1 MPGSASYAAP
11 SGMEGHRS
19 NTIDIKSFIDERQ
32 ISAFQWFLVAMCFF
46 VVVADGM
53 DVAIMGFVTP
63 SILQEWDISRP
74 AFGIVISAAPFGLVI
89 GALVAGPSSDRF
101 GRKIVL
107 VVSVFLFGALTLAT
121 AYASSPTEM
130 AVLRLLAGMGM
141 GAAMPNASTL
151 LSEYAP
157 QRRRSLMITIM
168 FTGFNLGSAAIGFAA
183 AYLIP
188 LHGWRSV
195 LIVGGTVPLLL
206 LPVLILF
213 LPESARLLALRG
225 AGPGK
230 IAATLGRVTGHRF
243 SGNETFVSNEPPLQT
258 RKPIGVLFS
267 PAYGMTTL
275 SLWVTYFMGLLVIYL
290 LTGWLPT
297 LMKDAGLTIET
308 AANVTAMFQIGGT
321 IGAIIVGWAMDRAR
335 PAFVIGAAYL
345 CGGACILA
353 LSLLSVLSSA
363 LALLVFS
370 AGFCMSGAQT
380 GLNAYAPGCYPTVAR
395 ATGVSWMLGVGR
407 FGSILG
413 SAVGGALL
421 GLGWGFSAIL
431 SMLAVPAVCAAVAI
445 LLTQLG
451 RTGEVSKEA
460 AAH

>member
-1 MPGSASYAAP
+1 
-11 SGMEGHRS
+11 
-19 NTIDIKSFIDERQ
+19 
-32 ISAFQWFLVAMCFF
+32 MCFF

-121 AYASSPTEM
+121 AYAPSPTEM
-130 AVLRLLAGMGM
+130 AILRLLAGMGM

-195 LIVGGTVPLLL
+195 LIIGGAVPLLLL

-267 PAYGMTTL
+267 PGYGMTTL
-275 SLWVTYFMGLLVIYL
+275 SLWITYFMGLLVIYL

>member
-11 SGMEGHRS
+11 SGTEGHRS
-19 NTIDIKSFIDERQ
+19 NTIDIKSFIDERR
-32 ISAFQWFLVAMCFF
+32 ISVFQWFLVAMCFF

-89 GALVAGPSSDRF
+89 GALVAGPSSDKF

-188 LHGWRSV
+188 LYGWRSV
-195 LIVGGTVPLLL
+195 LLIGGAVPLLL

-225 AGPGK
+225 AGSRK

-267 PAYGMTTL
+267 PGYGMTTL

-297 LMKDAGLTIET
+297 LMKDAGLSIET

-431 SMLAVPAVCAAVAI
+431 SMLAVPAVVAAVAI

-451 RTGEVSKEA
+451 RTGEVTKEA
-460 AAH
+460 TAH

>member
-1 MPGSASYAAP
+1 MTRAG
-11 SGMEGHRS
+11 G
-19 NTIDIKSFIDERQ
+19 TIDIKQFIDDRP
-32 ISAFQWFLVAMCFF
+32 ISSFQWLLVVICFF

-74 AFGIVISAAPFGLVI
+74 AFGVVISAAPFGLVL

-101 GRKIVL
+101 GRKPVL
-107 VVSVFLFGALTLAT
+107 VVSVLLFGLLTIAA
-121 AYASSPTEM
+121 AYASRPTEM
-130 AVLRLLAGMGM
+130 AILRLLAGTGM

-157 QRRRSLMITIM
+157 ERRRSLMITVM
-168 FTGFNLGSAAIGFAA
+168 FTGFNLGSAIIGFAA
-183 AYLIP
+183 GYLIP
-188 LHGWRSV
+188 SYGWRSV
-195 LIVGGTVPLLL
+195 LFLGGAVPLALV
-206 LPVLILF
+206 PVLMLF

-225 AGPGK
+225 ADPRK
-230 IAATLGRVTGHRF
+230 VAATLGRVTRFRF
-243 SGNETFVSNEPPLQT
+243 SGDETFVSNEPPVET
-258 RKPIGVLFS
+258 RKPIGLLFS
-267 PAYGMTTL
+267 HGYGVTTV

-297 LMKDAGLTIET
+297 LMKDAGLSIAT

-335 PAFVIGAAYL
+335 PAFVIAAAYL
-345 CGGACILA
+345 FGGLCILA
-353 LSLLSVLSSA
+353 VSLVGVLSSA
-363 LALLVFS
+363 LALLIFS

-380 GLNAYAPGCYPTVAR
+380 GLNAFAPGCYPTMAR

-413 SAVGGALL
+413 SAIGGALL
-421 GLGWGFSAIL
+421 GLGWGFDAIL
-431 SMLAVPAVCAAVAI
+431 AMLAIPAACAALAI
-445 LLTQLG
+445 AFAQRGGAGVT
-451 RTGEVSKEA
+451 TKEA

>member
-1 MPGSASYAAP
+1 
-11 SGMEGHRS
+11 
-19 NTIDIKSFIDERQ
+19 
-32 ISAFQWFLVAMCFF
+32 LVALCFL

-74 AFGIVISAAPFGLVI
+74 AFGIVISAAPFGLVV

-101 GRKIVL
+101 GRKPVL
-107 VVSVFLFGALTLAT
+107 VVSVLIFGLLTLVT
-121 AYASSPTEM
+121 AWASSPIEM
-130 AVLRLLAGMGM
+130 AILRFLAGTGM

-157 QRRRSLMITIM
+157 LRRRSLMITIM

-183 AYLIP
+183 GYMIP
-188 LHGWRSV
+188 LYGWRSV
-195 LIVGGTVPLLL
+195 LILGGVVPLLL
-206 LPVLILF
+206 VPLLILF

-225 AGPGK
+225 AASKK

-243 SGNETFVSNEPPLQT
+243 SGDETFVSNEPPLQT
-258 RKPIGVLFS
+258 RTPIGVLFS
-267 PAYGMTTL
+267 HGYAVMTIA
-275 SLWVTYFMGLLVIYL
+275 LWVTYFMGLMVIYL

-297 LMKDAGLTIET
+297 LMKDAGLDIST

-321 IGAIIVGWAMDRAR
+321 IGAIIVGWVMDKAR
-335 PAFVIGAAYL
+335 PAFAIAAAYL
-345 CGGACILA
+345 GGGLCILA
-353 LSLLSVLSSA
+353 ISQMGVLSAS

-380 GLNAYAPGCYPTVAR
+380 GLNAYAPGLYPTVAR
-395 ATGVSWMLGVGR
+395 ATGVSWMLGMGR
-407 FGSILG
+407 FGSIFG

-421 GLGWGFSAIL
+421 GSGYGFSAIL
-431 SMLAVPAVCAAVAI
+431 GMLAAPAVCAAIAI
-445 LLTQLG
+445 LLTQRG
-451 RTGEVSKEA
+451 SAAAATPKEA
-460 AAH
+460 SAH